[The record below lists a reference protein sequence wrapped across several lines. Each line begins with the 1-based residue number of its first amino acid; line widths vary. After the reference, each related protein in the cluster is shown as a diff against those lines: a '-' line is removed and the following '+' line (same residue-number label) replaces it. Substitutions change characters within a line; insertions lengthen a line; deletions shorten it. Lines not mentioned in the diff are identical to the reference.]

1 MDTMLDVLSWFAE
14 DEEGAAAIE
23 YGLIASLVSVAAVAA
38 LGLMGASLEQLLN
51 LVVEAMR
58 PPE

>member
-38 LGLMGASLEQLLN
+38 LGFMGASLEQLLN

-58 PPE
+58 SPV

>member
-1 MDTMLDVLSWFAE
+1 MLDVLSWFAE

>member
-1 MDTMLDVLSWFAE
+1 MLDVLSWFAE

-38 LGLMGASLEQLLN
+38 LGLTGASLEQLLN

>member
-1 MDTMLDVLSWFAE
+1 MLHVLTWFAE

-38 LGLMGASLEQLLN
+38 LGLMGGSLEQLLN

>member
-38 LGLMGASLEQLLN
+38 LGLMGESLASLLDLA
-51 LVVEAMR
+51 VEALR
-58 PPE
+58 LPE

>member
-1 MDTMLDVLSWFAE
+1 MLDVLSWFAE

-38 LGLMGASLEQLLN
+38 LGLMGESLASLLDLA
-51 LVVEAMR
+51 VEALR
-58 PPE
+58 LPE